1 MKYAL
6 YEKRNYALRKT
17 NSVIIY
23 LFTFGPIISNGAS
36 IAVIVSMSQGG
47 RKESVKSIPI
57 PTYQDDNLQP
67 TFRLVW
73 INK

>member
-17 NSVIIY
+17 NSVIIIY

-47 RKESVKSIPI
+47 WKESVKSIPI

-67 TFRLVW
+67 TFRLV
-73 INK
+73 